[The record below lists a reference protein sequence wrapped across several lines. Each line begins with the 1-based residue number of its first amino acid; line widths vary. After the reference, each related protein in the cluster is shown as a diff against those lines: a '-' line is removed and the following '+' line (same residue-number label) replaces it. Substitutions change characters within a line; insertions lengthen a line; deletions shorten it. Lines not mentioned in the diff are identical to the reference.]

1 MLLDLRALALE
12 LAALDFGDRSFEGC
26 LDDYY
31 FPSKDGYIL
40 RWSRRDIFPRREGN
54 VRYERAGVEYEMRAT
69 DLFKGQT
76 RHPVCR
82 ITL

>member
-1 MLLDLRALALE
+1 
-12 LAALDFGDRSFEGC
+12 
-26 LDDYY
+26 
-31 FPSKDGYIL
+31 
-40 RWSRRDIFPRREGN
+40 
-54 VRYERAGVEYEMRAT
+54 MRAS